1 MNCNIKLRMKG
12 MKIKLARPANVKGKQ
27 IDFILVATVLIMLS
41 LGIVMV
47 LSASSPSSLAESGDA
62 YSYVKT
68 QGVSAIIG
76 LILMLII
83 SKIDYKKYKKFYKIA
98 YFGTLIILLGV
109 LVPGLRYESNGA
121 ARWINLKLT
130 TFQPSEVAK
139 VALVIFYAAYL
150 SNNREKL
157 GEFWEGFIKP
167 LLYLIPVLA
176 ILIFIQSHLSAS
188 VLIAL
193 IVVVMMIIAGSK
205 LKYFL
210 IFGTAGAVR
219 RRRTFIHTSKI
230 F

>member
-1 MNCNIKLRMKG
+1 MKG

-121 ARWINLKLT
+121 AR
-130 TFQPSEVAK
+130 
-139 VALVIFYAAYL
+139 
-150 SNNREKL
+150 
-157 GEFWEGFIKP
+157 
-167 LLYLIPVLA
+167 
-176 ILIFIQSHLSAS
+176 
-188 VLIAL
+188 
-193 IVVVMMIIAGSK
+193 
-205 LKYFL
+205 
-210 IFGTAGAVR
+210 
-219 RRRTFIHTSKI
+219 
-230 F
+230 